1 MAVPVKSG
9 PETPHVRGLY
19 FGPMEKEGAVQPQV
33 FPGRTDFVPIVPGER
48 WRFNDR
54 EYASRTAQLSNAGC
68 IGWRQLEPLADGA
81 VVDAQLSSDRPS
93 GRDVLVQGMHLG
105 DAQRAP
111 RDAPSIPFRIC
122 IMLVRRRRRATQ
134 SAEQGR
140 TAGRCGVGSDRRTC
154 LTTSFT
160 AWTTRRVAWNKH
172 N

>member
-1 MAVPVKSG
+1 M
-9 PETPHVRGLY
+9 
-19 FGPMEKEGAVQPQV
+19 
-33 FPGRTDFVPIVPGER
+33 PGER

-54 EYASRTAQLSNAGC
+54 EYASRTAQLSNGGC

-140 TAGRCGVGSDRRTC
+140 PAGRWRCRQRSSDLFNDVIYGVDNPTSGVEQAQLVHRRR
-154 LTTSFT
+154 LGIGQH
-160 AWTTRRVAWNKH
+160 RRVEPRIVSDDLVGRKASGPQSVDEDLNH
-172 N
+172 A